1 MNEFLVAIS
10 KIPKKSKEAY
20 TLYTVFIMIKILKW
34 IKNMWEP
41 NKIMKNIG
49 IVVFNTE
56 CQEIRWMLSL
66 LTFKII

>member
-10 KIPKKSKEAY
+10 KIPKKSTEAY

-66 LTFKII
+66 LTFKLI